1 LFDFTMSQRPSL
13 RAQYPNLVFVD
24 REDNP
29 KCSSPAPER
38 QLTNLKGDLVV
49 FCGERASTWEAFE
62 RSNRGL
68 EPLPPSGG
76 VLGALRTAQA

>member
-29 KCSSPAPER
+29 KCSSLAPER

-49 FCGERASTWEAFE
+49 SVASEHRLGKLLSDPIVDLS
-62 RSNRGL
+62 RSRQAGA
-68 EPLPPSGG
+68 